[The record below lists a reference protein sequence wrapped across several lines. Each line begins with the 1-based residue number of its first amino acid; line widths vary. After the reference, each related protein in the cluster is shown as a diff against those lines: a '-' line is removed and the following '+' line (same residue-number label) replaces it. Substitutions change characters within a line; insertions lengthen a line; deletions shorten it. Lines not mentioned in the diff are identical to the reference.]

1 MLGTYTLQF
10 FGVFFAP
17 NAMKFLVIS
26 KLGMVRLFIWAS
38 FGYVTFKEFY
48 LYAQE
53 DLKAPTSVQ
62 PEYIWIGV
70 MCGFLENMIEVKW
83 YQEGQVKFTGAIL
96 PYIAIAWILLL
107 SSIAGR
113 YFYLKFFVNRI
124 SAKENSVKIFKEKD
138 Y

>member
-1 MLGTYTLQF
+1 MCAVLGTYTLQF

-26 KLGMVRLFIWAS
+26 NLGLVRLVIWAS

-53 DLKAPTSVQ
+53 DPKAPTSVQ

-70 MCGFLENMIEVKW
+70 MCGFLENLIEV
-83 YQEGQVKFTGAIL
+83 
-96 PYIAIAWILLL
+96 
-107 SSIAGR
+107 
-113 YFYLKFFVNRI
+113 
-124 SAKENSVKIFKEKD
+124 
-138 Y
+138 

>member
-17 NAMKFLVIS
+17 NALKFLVIS
-26 KLGMVRLFIWAS
+26 NLGLVRLIIWGS

-53 DLKAPTSVQ
+53 DPKVPTSVQ

-70 MCGFLENMIEVKW
+70 MCGFLENLIEVKW
-83 YQEGQVKFTGAIL
+83 YKEGQVKFTG
-96 PYIAIAWILLL
+96 YIAPHIVIAWTLLL
-107 SSIAGR
+107 SIVAAR
-113 YFYLKFFVNRI
+113 YFQLKFFVNRREY
-124 SAKENSVKIFKEKD
+124 KDNSIKIFKEKAN
-138 Y
+138 